1 MKRLGKFMAFAIMF
15 AMLVLCTVRQET
27 GASINAG
34 ADVLVDYINETM
46 TVTTDKDTVIYFT
59 DVYYPDI
66 TRWEVCEVRDGKAVF
81 DISWV
86 KDHKTVRMYL
96 RGDVQDTVVSKDIA
110 WKEELKVTFTGT
122 LLSSDITEAQKWKT
136 AYEKYKSFSIDTG
149 YFIFAV
155 DTDGRDNA
163 YFDLENIEW
172 RKGDDGTWRAFG
184 ELDLKEMNI
193 KGVELQFRVKAEN
206 DTATDAGSRTS
217 TVAAVKIVKLA
228 SEPQTALNPNT
239 MAVSVKN
246 GQEVS
251 LDKKTW
257 VYIPDYNKKLGDE
270 DYLVTEEERSKAITT
285 IMTSKRVA
293 GLSLHQLLG
302 IGGNDALDYGSL
314 STKYKDK
321 FTYTYDEAKK
331 PTGVILYVRTAG
343 TSKKAASK
351 IAEVVI
357 PLTDATMVPKKDA
370 LDISNTV
377 SSSVKSGVTIVNVSD
392 EKYQIAVITP
402 EQYALIGDKNNIDV
416 TQYYW
421 HSVKGGK
428 TLKLTRTKVPQGS
441 YLMYRIAGE
450 EDGLPSTYIITDQPV
465 DYTTPVATPTPKP
478 TTAP

>member
-1 MKRLGKFMAFAIMF
+1 MKKFGKITAFAILL
-15 AMLVLCTVRQET
+15 AVLVLCTVRQET
-27 GASINAG
+27 GATINAG

-96 RGDVQDTVVSKDIA
+96 CGDVQDTVISKDVA
-110 WKEELKVTFTGT
+110 WKEELKVTYTGT
-122 LLSSDITEAQKWKT
+122 LLSSDITEAERWKT
-136 AYEKYKSFSIDTG
+136 EYAKYPKFSIDTG
-149 YFIFAV
+149 YFVFAL
-155 DTDGRDNA
+155 DTNGRDA
-163 YFDLENIEW
+163 SYFDLQNIEW
-172 RKGDDGTWRAFG
+172 RKGDDGAWRAFS

-193 KGVELQFRVKAEN
+193 KGIELQFRVKAVN
-206 DTATDAGSRTS
+206 DTATGTGARTS
-217 TVAAVKIVKLA
+217 SVAAVKILKLA

-239 MAVSVKN
+239 MEVSVKN

-251 LDKKTW
+251 LDRKTW
-257 VYIPDYNKKLGDE
+257 VLIPDYNKKLGE
-270 DYLVTEEERSKAITT
+270 DAYLITQTEREKAITT
-285 IMTSKRVA
+285 IMTNERVA
-293 GLSLHQLLG
+293 GLSLHKLLG
-302 IGGNDALDYGSL
+302 ISGNEALDYASL
-314 STKYKDK
+314 SAKYPGK
-321 FTYTYDEAKK
+321 FTYDDEQN
-331 PTGVILYVRTAG
+331 PTGIILYVRTAG
-343 TSKKAASK
+343 TFKKAASK
-351 IAEVVI
+351 IAKVVI
-357 PLTDATMVPKKDA
+357 PLTDAKVVPKKDA
-370 LDISNTV
+370 LTITNTV

-392 EKYQIAVITP
+392 DKYQIAVITP
-402 EQYALIGDKNNIDV
+402 EQYALITDKNDIDV

-465 DYTTPVATPTPKP
+465 DYTVVPVTTPTPSP
-478 TTAP
+478 TKAP